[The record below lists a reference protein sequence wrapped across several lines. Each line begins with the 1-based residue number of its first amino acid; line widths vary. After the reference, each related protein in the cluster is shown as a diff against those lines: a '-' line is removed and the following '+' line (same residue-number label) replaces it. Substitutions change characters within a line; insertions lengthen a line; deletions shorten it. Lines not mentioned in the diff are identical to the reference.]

1 MRISDWS
8 SDVCSSDLGI
18 LLLRVAV
25 DRGEEDIGAVIEYRL
40 GAIAVVVV
48 DIEDGDTP
56 GTGVDEGLRGDGGV
70 VEEAVAA
77 VEVGGRV
84 MPRRAAERK
93 GRRSEER
100 RVGKAC
106 VSTCRSRWSPY
117 H

>member
-1 MRISDWS
+1 MSISVWS
-8 SDVCSSDLGI
+8 SYVCSSELVAALAGTRAGLVGVAEEEGI

-40 GAIAVVVV
+40 GAVAVVVV

-84 MPRRAAERK
+84 KIGRAH
-93 GRRSEER
+93 
-100 RVGKAC
+100 V
-106 VSTCRSRWSPY
+106 
-117 H
+117 

>member
-40 GAIAVVVV
+40 GAVAVVVV

-93 GRRSEER
+93 GRAGALADRKGTSLN
-100 RVGKAC
+100 
-106 VSTCRSRWSPY
+106 SS

>member
-40 GAIAVVVV
+40 GAVAVVVV

-70 VEEAVAA
+70 VEEAVA
-77 VEVGGRV
+77 
-84 MPRRAAERK
+84 
-93 GRRSEER
+93 RSAER
-100 RVGKAC
+100 RVGKEC
-106 VSTCRSRWSPY
+106 VSKCRSRGSPD